1 MVEGTTLPLD
11 PTRAEKVNRIRPRND
26 GRYVKCARKS
36 EIHVD
41 AITQSEKDNL
51 IVCHEAVFKTVMCG
65 LTRGALPL
73 TPPSDTLI
81 SRDRGIGLVVRAWAP
96 PGCQL

>member
-1 MVEGTTLPLD
+1 VP
-11 PTRAEKVNRIRPRND
+11 
-26 GRYVKCARKS
+26 
-36 EIHVD
+36 
-41 AITQSEKDNL
+41 QSG
-51 IVCHEAVFKTVMCG
+51 VQTVMWG

-81 SRDRGIGLVVRAWAP
+81 SRDCGIGLVVRAWVL